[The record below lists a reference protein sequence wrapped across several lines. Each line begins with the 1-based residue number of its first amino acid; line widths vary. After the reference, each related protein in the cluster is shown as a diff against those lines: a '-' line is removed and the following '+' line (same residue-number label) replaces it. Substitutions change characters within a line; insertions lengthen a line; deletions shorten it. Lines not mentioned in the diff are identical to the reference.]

1 MPTSS
6 PFHSLKTTLE
16 AALGDR
22 DFDGEATAPRIR
34 SNPRLLVVDDVADNR
49 AVLARRFQRRNFE
62 IVEAEGGIAALE
74 LIDSGSYDAVLL
86 DVMMPDLSGLEV
98 LRRIRLSRSP
108 ESLPVIMVTANAQS
122 ADIVEALELGAN
134 DYVSKPVEFA
144 VALARVNAQ
153 VGRKRASEALAMAN
167 VALMQSNAHLRNE
180 IAGRR
185 RSEAQTQYL
194 AHHDAL
200 TGLGNRLLFREELQR
215 GLSERRGL
223 EESLAILFVD
233 LDGFKGVNDA
243 YGHSVGDALLR
254 TLATRM
260 LDNLGNSVRI
270 SRLAGDEFA
279 ILQMSRK
286 QPQDAMS
293 LADQLLELIAAPC
306 CIETHDLMVSA
317 SIGIAVAGSELP
329 DIESLVKCADLA
341 KSRAKAD
348 GGGAYRVFD
357 PEMDAAAQ
365 ALLLLQTEMRH
376 ALANGNFEL
385 HYQPIVSTR
394 TGAVTACEALMR
406 WKHAERGW
414 ISPSEFIP
422 LAESTGLIV
431 QMGEWALRK
440 ACADAAA
447 WPASVKV
454 AVNLSAVQ
462 FQNGKL
468 VATVFSAL
476 AASGLA
482 PARLEL
488 EITESVLM
496 DETERSAMILRQ
508 LRELGVRISL
518 DDFGT
523 GFSSLS
529 YLRSFPFDKIK
540 IDQSFIHNL
549 LEDDRSRTIVS
560 AIAGLGLSFGMT
572 TTAEGVETQEQMTSV
587 IAKGCTEVQGFIY
600 SRAVPGSEMLSLIGS
615 INARIAGEGGNCT
628 EPLGGSDPISVP
640 ASNFAP
646 SPPDPAFG

>member
-1 MPTSS
+1 MPNSS
-6 PFHSLKTTLE
+6 PFHSPTPE
-16 AALGDR
+16 AASGDR
-22 DFDGEATAPRIR
+22 GFNVEATPPQIR

-62 IVEAEGGIAALE
+62 IVEAEGGIKALE

-98 LRRIRLSRSP
+98 LRRIRLSRSQ
-108 ESLPVIMVTANAQS
+108 ESLPVIMVTANGQS

-134 DYVSKPVEFA
+134 DYVSKPVDFA

-167 VALMQSNAHLRNE
+167 AALMQSNAQLRNE

-200 TGLGNRLLFREELQR
+200 TGLGNRVLFREELQR
-215 GLSERRGL
+215 GLGERRALG
-223 EESLAILFVD
+223 ESLAILFVD

-243 YGHSVGDALLR
+243 YGHSVGDALLK

-260 LDNLGNSVRI
+260 LDSLGNSVRI
-270 SRLAGDEFA
+270 ARLGGDEFA

-286 QPQDAMS
+286 QQPEAAMS

-306 CIETHDLMVSA
+306 RIETHDLMVSA

-348 GGGAYRVFD
+348 GAGAYRVFD
-357 PEMDAAAQ
+357 PQMDAAAQ
-365 ALLLLQTEMRH
+365 ALLLLKTEMRH
-376 ALANGNFEL
+376 AIANGNFEL

-406 WKHAERGW
+406 WNHDERGW

-422 LAESTGLIV
+422 LAESTGFIV
-431 QMGEWALRK
+431 QLGEWALRK
-440 ACADAAA
+440 ACADAVA
-447 WPASVKV
+447 WPASVRV
-454 AVNLSAVQ
+454 AVNLSSVQ

-468 VATVFSAL
+468 VATVFGAL

-482 PARLEL
+482 PSRLEL

-496 DETERSAMILRQ
+496 EETERNAKTLSQ

-549 LEDDRSRTIVS
+549 VEDDRSQTIVS

-572 TTAEGVETQEQMTSV
+572 TTAEGVETQEQMTCV

-600 SRAVPGSEMLSLIGS
+600 SQAVAGNEMLSLIRS
-615 INARIAGEGGNCT
+615 INARI
-628 EPLGGSDPISVP
+628 SVRSP
-640 ASNFAP
+640 SVAP
-646 SPPDPAFG
+646 VPSLSR

>member
-1 MPTSS
+1 MP
-6 PFHSLKTTLE
+6 PFHSPKSTPE
-16 AALGDR
+16 AASDVR
-22 DFDGEATAPRIR
+22 AFNGEASSPRIR

-49 AVLARRFQRRNFE
+49 TVLARRFQRRDFD
-62 IVEAEGGIAALE
+62 IVEADGGFEALE
-74 LIDSGSYDAVLL
+74 LIESGSYDAVLL

-98 LRRIRLSRSP
+98 LRRIRLSRSQ
-108 ESLPVIMVTANAQS
+108 ESLPVIMVTANSQS
-122 ADIVEALELGAN
+122 ANVVEALELGAN
-134 DYVSKPVEFA
+134 DYVSKPVDFA

-167 VALMQSNAHLRNE
+167 VALMQSNAQLRDE

-215 GLSERRGL
+215 GLSEGRAAG
-223 EESLAILFVD
+223 ESLAILFAD

-243 YGHSVGDALLR
+243 YGHSVGDALLK
-254 TLATRM
+254 TLAARM
-260 LDNLGNSVRI
+260 LDSLGNSVRI
-270 SRLAGDEFA
+270 ARLGGDEFA
-279 ILQMSRK
+279 ILQMSSK
-286 QPQDAMS
+286 QPEAAMS

-306 CIETHDLMVSA
+306 RVENHDLMVSA
-317 SIGIAVAGSELP
+317 SIGIAIAGSEAA
-329 DIESLVKCADLA
+329 DMESLVKCADLA

-348 GGGAYRVFD
+348 GAGAYRVFD

-365 ALLLLQTEMRH
+365 ALLVLKTELRH
-376 ALANGNFEL
+376 AVANGHFEL

-406 WKHAERGW
+406 WKHDERGW

-431 QMGEWALRK
+431 QLGEWAVRK
-440 ACADAAA
+440 ACADATA
-447 WPASVKV
+447 WPGSVKV
-454 AVNLSAVQ
+454 AVNLSSVQ

-468 VATVFSAL
+468 VATVFDAL

-482 PARLEL
+482 PSRLEL

-496 DETERSAMILRQ
+496 EETERSAMTLRQ

-540 IDQSFIHNL
+540 IDQSFIRNL
-549 LEDDRSRTIVS
+549 VEDDRSQTIVS

-572 TTAEGVETQEQMTSV
+572 TTAEGVETQEQMTCV
-587 IAKGCTEVQGFIY
+587 IAKGCTEVQGFFY
-600 SRAVPGSEMLSLIGS
+600 SRAVPSSDILPVIGS
-615 INARIAGEGGNCT
+615 IDSR
-628 EPLGGSDPISVP
+628 ISVRSPSESPLPIASSNSMLSPPYP
-640 ASNFAP
+640 AS
-646 SPPDPAFG
+646 G